1 MKEKTMKNGLKAGI
15 ISLLIMF
22 FIYQASSLLSYG
34 LYGHNI
40 EPNMLVGLLSSKGVL
55 PIIMLI
61 IFLFIAVM
69 HIPIIFFIG
78 KESVLIIFDEVT
90 RRSYSKGNTQFV
102 PDNLNL
108 EVPMENEIPSNI
120 WEIDQNNDLPE
131 DHKEEAKVGGGE
143 ENKIEIGQE
152 ADLEDQGSQKVIDSN
167 SQASFSKPEV
177 QINPREYL
185 NMRPAFYYLITT
197 LLFTFVVITSIVV
210 KDVSI
215 VFGIIGSVVSGFMIF
230 VGPGSYYILQ
240 NNIRL

>member
-90 RRSYSKGNTQFV
+90 RRSYSKAKTSVV

-108 EVPMENEIPSNI
+108 EVPMEDELPSNI
-120 WEIDQNNDLPE
+120 
-131 DHKEEAKVGGGE
+131 
-143 ENKIEIGQE
+143 
-152 ADLEDQGSQKVIDSN
+152 
-167 SQASFSKPEV
+167 
-177 QINPREYL
+177 
-185 NMRPAFYYLITT
+185 
-197 LLFTFVVITSIVV
+197 
-210 KDVSI
+210 
-215 VFGIIGSVVSGFMIF
+215 
-230 VGPGSYYILQ
+230 
-240 NNIRL
+240 